1 MKIEWDRDWSKAS
14 VNELAQA
21 TAALSN
27 GVGGFEQ
34 MMLEAAAEQLFRLA
48 DLEK

>member
-1 MKIEWDRDWSKAS
+1 MIDWDRDWSKAS
-14 VNELAQA
+14 AKELAEA

-27 GVGGFEQ
+27 GVGGTEQ

-48 DLEK
+48 DLEE